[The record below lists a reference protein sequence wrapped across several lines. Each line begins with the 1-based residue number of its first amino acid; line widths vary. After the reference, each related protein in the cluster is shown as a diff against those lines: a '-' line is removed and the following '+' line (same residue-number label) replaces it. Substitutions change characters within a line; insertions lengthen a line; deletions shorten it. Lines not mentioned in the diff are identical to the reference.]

1 MQQPLRPHLTRKT
14 PTVTKRKNNIRQK
27 LRDWSYS
34 YNRFLIKFQPA
45 IRFVCTTLGILSII
59 ASIACIVSGAVYV
72 GFDHTV
78 SEAMELNRVIRF
90 CQIVFIIKVLFGFI
104 FTSKENKRDSRIFKW
119 ICDCAIILTLPALIY
134 PRPDN
139 PWIPIL
145 EQILYNRWFI
155 YAIVGVYSIMELSY
169 GITRALDRRIN
180 PSLMLATSFMFF
192 IIIGS
197 LVLMMPKCT
206 VDGIT
211 YIDSLFVSTSAVCI
225 TGLTPVDVSTTF
237 TPFGLLIL
245 ALMIQIGGLGVMT
258 FTSFFA
264 LFFSGNNSVYSQV
277 VVKDMIYSKT
287 INSVLSTLLYILG
300 FTLVVEMIGAVLI
313 FVNIHGTLDMSLQ
326 DELIFSGFHSL
337 SAFCNAGFSNIEGGL
352 SNPALLYSNQSIYIV
367 ASVLIFAG
375 GIGFP
380 ILVNFKTA
388 FFSYVKRIWRKLR
401 GQGRKREPAHLYDMN
416 TKIVMVTTLS
426 IFLVSSLL
434 FFIFEYNNSL
444 AGMSL
449 YDKIVQSVFNSFV
462 PRSSGFSS
470 VNPAGFLNITI
481 IMMVVLMWIG
491 GASQSTAGGVKV
503 NTFAVILLQ
512 LKSTILGKNRDVVY
526 NRTIATD
533 SVRRA
538 FAVVTLSI
546 LAYIFYSMVLV
557 ALEPSLS
564 VKALLFESASAL
576 FTVGSSLGITDRLS
590 DPSKILLCSAMFLGR
605 VGIISMLIGFAGQRK
620 DSPVRYPEDNVIIN

>member
-1 MQQPLRPHLTRKT
+1 M
-14 PTVTKRKNNIRQK
+14 
-27 LRDWSYS
+27 RDWSYS

-45 IRFVCTTLGILSII
+45 IRFVCITLGILALI

-72 GFDHTV
+72 GFEHTV
-78 SEAMELNRVIRF
+78 REAMELNRVIRF

-104 FTSKENKRDSRIFKW
+104 FTSRENKRDSRILKW

-134 PRPDN
+134 PRPDD
-139 PWIPIL
+139 PWIPVL

-155 YAIVGVYSIMELSY
+155 YVIVGVYSIMELSY

-180 PSLMLATSFMFF
+180 PSLMLATSFLFF

-211 YIDSLFVSTSAVCI
+211 YTDSLFVSTSAVCI
-225 TGLTPVDVSTTF
+225 TGLTPVDVSATF

-300 FTLVVEMIGAVLI
+300 FTLVVELIGAFLI
-313 FVNIHGTLDMSLQ
+313 FINIHDTLDMSLQ

-401 GQGRKREPAHLYDMN
+401 GRGRLREPAHLYDMN
-416 TKIVMVTTLS
+416 TKIVMVTTLT
-426 IFLVSSLL
+426 IFAVSSLL

-546 LAYIFYSMVLV
+546 IAYIFYSMVLV
-557 ALEPSLS
+557 AFEPGLS

-576 FTVGSSLGITDRLS
+576 FTVGSSLGVTDQLS
-590 DPSKILLCSAMFLGR
+590 DPSKILLCTAMFLGR

-620 DSPVRYPEDNVIIN
+620 DSPVRYPVDNVIIN

>member
-1 MQQPLRPHLTRKT
+1 MATGRNRG
-14 PTVTKRKNNIRQK
+14 IRQR

-34 YNRFLIKFQPA
+34 YNRFVITFQPG
-45 IRFVCTTLGILSII
+45 IRFAAGALSILTFI
-59 ASIACIVSGAVYV
+59 ASVLCIIAGAVFV
-72 GFDHTV
+72 GFDHTAA
-78 SEAMELNRVIRF
+78 EAGRIHHLLRV
-90 CQIVFIIKVLFGFI
+90 CQIVFIIKVIFGM
-104 FTSKENKRDSRIFKW
+104 TLTTKENKRDARAFKW
-119 ICDCAIILTLPALIY
+119 IADCAILLTLPALIY
-134 PRPDN
+134 PQPEH
-139 PWIPIL
+139 PWIPAL
-145 EQILYNRWFI
+145 EQLLYNKWFI
-155 YAIVGVYSIMELSY
+155 YTIVGVYAVMEFSY
-169 GITRALDRRIN
+169 GINKVLDRKVN
-180 PSLMLATSFMFF
+180 PSLMLATSFLFF

-197 LVLMMPKCT
+197 LILMMPKCT
-206 VDGIT
+206 TGGID

-225 TGLTPVDVSTTF
+225 TGLTPIDVSATF
-237 TPFGLLIL
+237 TPFGLLVL
-245 ALMIQIGGLGVMT
+245 SLMIQIGGLGVMT

-300 FTLVVEMIGAVLI
+300 FTLVIELAGAAAI
-313 FVNIHGTLDMSLQ
+313 FLSVHGTLGMSLE

-388 FFSYVKRIWRKLR
+388 FFSHMRRLWRKLR
-401 GQGRKREPAHLYDMN
+401 GKERFREPAHIYDMN
-416 TKIVMVTTLS
+416 TKIVMVTTIT
-426 IFLVSSLL
+426 IFLLSSLL
-434 FFIFEYNNSL
+434 FFILEYNNSL
-444 AGMSL
+444 AGMSM

-470 VNPAGFLNITI
+470 VNPAGFLNVTI

-491 GASQSTAGGVKV
+491 GASQSTAGGIKV
-503 NTFAVILLQ
+503 NTFAVILLE
-512 LKSTILGKNRDVVY
+512 LKSAITGKDRVVVY
-526 NRTIATD
+526 NRTIAMD

-538 FAVVTLSI
+538 CAVVTLSI
-546 LAYIFYSMVLV
+546 LAYIFYSMMLV
-557 ALEPSLS
+557 AFEPGLP
-564 VKALLFESASAL
+564 VKQLLFESASAL
-576 FTVGSSLGITDRLS
+576 FTVGSSLGVTHELS
-590 DPSKILLCSAMFLGR
+590 DASKILLCTAMFLGR

-620 DSPVRYPEDNVIIN
+620 DPPVKYPVDNVIIN

>member
-1 MQQPLRPHLTRKT
+1 MSS
-14 PTVTKRKNNIRQK
+14 KRKNNIRQK

-45 IRFVCTTLGILSII
+45 IRFVCTTLGILALI

-72 GFDHTV
+72 GFEHTV

-134 PRPDN
+134 PRPDD
-139 PWIPIL
+139 PWIPVL

-155 YAIVGVYSIMELSY
+155 YVIVGVYSIMELSY

-180 PSLMLATSFMFF
+180 PSLMLATSFLFF

-211 YIDSLFVSTSAVCI
+211 YTDSLFVSTSAVCI
-225 TGLTPVDVSTTF
+225 TGLTPVDVSATF

-300 FTLVVEMIGAVLI
+300 FTLVVELIGAFLI
-313 FVNIHGTLDMSLQ
+313 FINIHDTLDMSLQ

-388 FFSYVKRIWRKLR
+388 FFSYVKRVWRKLR
-401 GQGRKREPAHLYDMN
+401 GRGRLREPAHLYDMN
-416 TKIVMVTTLS
+416 TKIVMVTTLT
-426 IFLVSSLL
+426 IFAVSSLL
-434 FFIFEYNNSL
+434 FFILEYNNSL

-481 IMMVVLMWIG
+481 ILMVVLMWIG

-546 LAYIFYSMVLV
+546 IAYIFYSMVLV
-557 ALEPSLS
+557 AFEPGLS

-576 FTVGSSLGITDRLS
+576 FTVGSSLGVTDQLS
-590 DPSKILLCSAMFLGR
+590 DPSKILLCTAMFLGR

-620 DSPVRYPEDNVIIN
+620 DSPVRYPVDNVIIN

>member
-1 MQQPLRPHLTRKT
+1 M
-14 PTVTKRKNNIRQK
+14 

-34 YNRFLIKFQPA
+34 YNRFVIKFQPL
-45 IRFVCTTLGILSII
+45 IRFAGNTLSVLAFI
-59 ASIACIVSGAVYV
+59 ASLLCIVSGILYV
-72 GFDHTV
+72 GFEHGAQGHTR
-78 SEAMELNRVIRF
+78 LNNLIRL
-90 CQIVFIIKVLFGFI
+90 CQIVFITKVLYELLL
-104 FTSKENKRDSRIFKW
+104 TTRENKRDSRIFKW
-119 ICDCAIILTLPALIY
+119 ITDCAILLTLPALVY
-134 PRPDN
+134 PRPEN
-139 PWIPIL
+139 PWIPLL

-155 YAIVGVYSIMELSY
+155 YIIVGTYAVMEFSY
-169 GITRALDRRIN
+169 GINKILDRKIN
-180 PSLMLATSFMFF
+180 PSLMLATSFLFF

-197 LVLMMPKCT
+197 FILMMPKCT
-206 VDGIT
+206 VAGID

-225 TGLTPVDVSTTF
+225 TGLTPIDVSATF

-245 ALMIQIGGLGVMT
+245 AVMIQIGGLGVLT

-300 FTLVVEMIGAVLI
+300 FTLAIELIGSVFI
-313 FVNIHGTLDMSLQ
+313 FISVHGTLGMSLE

-337 SAFCNAGFSNIEGGL
+337 SAFCNAGFSNIEGGM
-352 SNPALLYSNQSIYIV
+352 SNPALLHSNQSIYII
-367 ASVLIFAG
+367 ASALILAG

-388 FFSYVKRIWRKLR
+388 FFSFVRRKWRSFR
-401 GQGRKREPAHLYDMN
+401 GKGRLREPAHIYDMN
-416 TKIVMVTTLS
+416 TKIVLVTTFT
-426 IFLVSSLL
+426 IMIASSLL
-434 FFIFEYNNSL
+434 FFLFEYDNSL

-462 PRSSGFSS
+462 PRSSGFAS

-503 NTFAVILLQ
+503 NTFAVILLE
-512 LKSTILGKNRDVVY
+512 LKSAITGKDRVVVY
-526 NRTIATD
+526 NRTIAYD

-538 FAVVTLSI
+538 CAVVTLSI
-546 LAYIFYSMVLV
+546 IAYIFYSMTLV
-557 ALEPSLS
+557 SFEPELP
-564 VKALLFESASAL
+564 VKALLYESASAL
-576 FTVGSSLGITDRLS
+576 FTVGSSLGITSELS
-590 DPSKILLCSAMFLGR
+590 DPSKILLCTAMFLGR

-620 DSPVRYPEDNVIIN
+620 DPPVRYPDDNVIIN

>member
-1 MQQPLRPHLTRKT
+1 MGRNRG
-14 PTVTKRKNNIRQK
+14 IRQMF
-27 LRDWSYS
+27 RDWSYS
-34 YNRFLIKFQPA
+34 YNRFAITFQPW
-45 IRFVCTTLGILSII
+45 IRFARGTLNVLTFI
-59 ASIACIVSGAVYV
+59 ASVLCIISGAVFV
-72 GFDHTV
+72 GFDH
-78 SEAMELNRVIRF
+78 SAGEASRLNHLIRICQVI
-90 CQIVFIIKVLFGFI
+90 FIAKVLFGL
-104 FTSKENKRDSRIFKW
+104 TLATKKNKRDSRIFKW
-119 ICDCAIILTLPALIY
+119 IADCAILLTLPALIY
-134 PRPDN
+134 PRPGN
-139 PWIPIL
+139 PWIPFL
-145 EQILYNRWFI
+145 EQILYNKWFI
-155 YAIVGVYSIMELSY
+155 YAIVGAYAVMEVSY
-169 GITRALDRRIN
+169 GINKVLDRKVN
-180 PSLMLATSFMFF
+180 PSLMLATSFLFF
-192 IIIGS
+192 IITGS
-197 LVLMMPKCT
+197 LILMMPKCT
-206 VDGIT
+206 IDGIG

-225 TGLTPVDVSTTF
+225 TGLTTIDVSATF
-237 TPFGLLIL
+237 TPFGLLVL
-245 ALMIQIGGLGVMT
+245 SLMIQIGGLGVMT

-300 FTLVVEMIGAVLI
+300 FTLAIEAAGAVAI
-313 FVNIHGTLDMSLQ
+313 FLSVHGTLDMSIE

-352 SNPALLYSNQSIYIV
+352 SNPALLYSNQSIYII

-388 FFSYVKRIWRKLR
+388 FFSHIRRLWRKIR
-401 GQGRKREPAHLYDMN
+401 GKGRLREPAHIYDMN
-416 TKIVMVTTLS
+416 TRIVMVTTVV
-426 IFLVSSLL
+426 IFAVSGLL

-444 AGMSL
+444 SGMSL

-491 GASQSTAGGVKV
+491 GASQSTAGGIKV
-503 NTFAVILLQ
+503 NTFAVLLLE
-512 LKSTILGKNRDVVY
+512 LKSAIMGKDRVVVY

-546 LAYIFYSMVLV
+546 LAYIFYSMALV
-557 ALEPSLS
+557 ALEPELP
-564 VKALLFESASAL
+564 VKSLLFEAASAL
-576 FTVGSSLGITDRLS
+576 FTVGSSLGVTDELS
-590 DPSKILLCSAMFLGR
+590 DPSKILLCTAMFLGR

-620 DSPVRYPEDNVIIN
+620 DPPVKYPVDNVIIN

>member
-1 MQQPLRPHLTRKT
+1 MSS
-14 PTVTKRKNNIRQK
+14 KRKNNIRQK

-45 IRFVCTTLGILSII
+45 IRFVCITLGILALI

-72 GFDHTV
+72 GFEHTV
-78 SEAMELNRVIRF
+78 REAMELNRVIRF

-104 FTSKENKRDSRIFKW
+104 FTSRENKRDSRILKW

-134 PRPDN
+134 PRPDD
-139 PWIPIL
+139 PWIPVL

-155 YAIVGVYSIMELSY
+155 YVIVGVYSIMELSY

-180 PSLMLATSFMFF
+180 PSLMLATSFLFF

-211 YIDSLFVSTSAVCI
+211 YTDSLFVSTSAVCI
-225 TGLTPVDVSTTF
+225 TGLTPVDVSATF

-300 FTLVVEMIGAVLI
+300 FTLVVELIGAFLI
-313 FVNIHGTLDMSLQ
+313 FINIHDTLDMSLQ

-401 GQGRKREPAHLYDMN
+401 GRGRLREPAHLYDMN
-416 TKIVMVTTLS
+416 TKIVMVTTLT
-426 IFLVSSLL
+426 IFAVSSLL

-491 GASQSTAGGVKV
+491 GASQSTAGGIKV

-546 LAYIFYSMVLV
+546 IAYIFYSMVLV
-557 ALEPSLS
+557 AFEPGLS

-576 FTVGSSLGITDRLS
+576 FTVGSSLGVTDQLS
-590 DPSKILLCSAMFLGR
+590 DPSKILLCTAMFLGR

-620 DSPVRYPEDNVIIN
+620 DSPVRYPVDNVIIN